1 MVEEPEAPEDR
12 EVLVEPNETARPEG
26 MEYAERVTVPEKPFR
41 LDRVMLEERDV
52 PAGINKSMGL
62 REIPK
67 PGPTRSTVTEAYSDK
82 LPLVPVMTTV

>member
-41 LDRVMLEERDV
+41 LVSWITALADDPTGMVSCEGVIAMLKPLTVMDRETEWDSPPLIPVMLM
-52 PAGINKSMGL
+52 A
-62 REIPK
+62 
-67 PGPTRSTVTEAYSDK
+67 
-82 LPLVPVMTTV
+82 